1 MGVVLG
7 PDSNRE
13 EQLNRMIVQYEKDL
27 LKMCCVYLRD
37 ASLAEDA
44 VQEVFLKAYKNL
56 YAFRGDCSEKTW
68 LMHIVMNVC
77 KDFRRNA
84 WVRFV
89 DRSVSLEQL
98 PAPCAPPTVDHITLT
113 TEIMRLPRKQME
125 AVLLYYYQHM
135 KIKEIAQVLKVSPAA
150 ISGRLDKA
158 RKRLHGALEGGVG
171 YES

>member
-27 LKMCCVYLRD
+27 LKICCVYLRD

-44 VQEVFLKAYKNL
+44 LQEVFLKAYKNL

-68 LMHIVMNVC
+68 LMHIVMSVC

-84 WVRFV
+84 WYRFV
-89 DRSVSLEQL
+89 DRSISFEKL
-98 PAPCAPPTVDHITLT
+98 PAPCPPPMLDHIMLT

-135 KIKEIAQVLKVSPAA
+135 KIKEIAQALKVSPPA

-158 RKRLHGALEGGVG
+158 RKRLHNALKGGVG